1 MTLCN
6 VRARRESIPASAL
19 KNEKWR
25 GGESAHPIHG
35 TAQRSRELRRLFRQ
49 IGTWVDD
56 TEIVIIVKH
65 SSITA
70 LPVDVVTD
78 GTSTSQTNVSG
89 A

>member
-1 MTLCN
+1 M
-6 VRARRESIPASAL
+6 
-19 KNEKWR
+19 
-25 GGESAHPIHG
+25 
-35 TAQRSRELRRLFRQ
+35 
-49 IGTWVDD
+49 DD

-78 GTSTSQTNVSG
+78 GTSTSQTNVSE